1 MSTFQQKY
9 FWSTG
14 VDQCWLIQ
22 QNVWKTRFWKS
33 YMSYKCPWGVWRR
46 ICYLLNIWGFG
57 GWYDTFWPPK
67 SIGLHGTSSL
77 RNWRIKNF
85 YQDLCIFLHVK
96 NDVSSWKV
104 KKCSRND
111 KITSGT
117 DLESWDTILLV
128 KATLVNT
135 CWQVLTSWC
144 YQNVWKSRFW
154 AKLAFFQSH
163 IVD

>member
-1 MSTFQQKY
+1 M
-9 FWSTG
+9 
-14 VDQCWLIQ
+14 
-22 QNVWKTRFWKS
+22 
-33 YMSYKCPWGVWRR
+33 
-46 ICYLLNIWGFG
+46 CYLLNIWGFG

-144 YQNVWKSRFW
+144 YQNVWKSLFW
-154 AKLAFFQSH
+154 EKLTFFKYILLTKKVSKCWLNFWNSKVWYFKFSNPCRPSSYH
-163 IVD
+163 I